1 MSGRKRWGCQT
12 PPRHVHW
19 TWAWLFLPGFLYI
32 LSAARNSLFTV
43 FSLIKIWLESAFCK
57 QSAKRHFRNA
67 VCGWAGP
74 EVILFTVGRLSTE
87 TRPWGLTPPGED
99 MVR

>member
-1 MSGRKRWGCQT
+1 MGVPDT
-12 PPRHVHW
+12 PTSCASDLGLAAP
-19 TWAWLFLPGFLYI
+19 AWLSVH

-67 VCGWAGP
+67 VCCWMGP
-74 EVILFTVGRLSTE
+74 EVIPFMVGRLSTE
-87 TRPWGLTPPGED
+87 TRPWRGAQGGCG
-99 MVR
+99 RIKR